1 MERSVK
7 YPILVAVTVATL
19 ALGACQT
26 AGQNVY
32 DESEV
37 GQATLVKFGTVVA
50 ERPVNVNGQ
59 GGAGMLAGGAA
70 GGIAG
75 SAFGEGTGNI
85 AATAAGV
92 LIGGLVGALTEH
104 AITDH
109 SATEYTITLEN
120 GKTITIVQDPNPGD
134 AVIRPGDRVMVQMQG
149 DTERV
154 LPAANLPTQ
163 IQRPQGI
170 KVTD

>member
-1 MERSVK
+1 MK
-7 YPILVAVTVATL
+7 YPILVAVAAASF
-19 ALGACQT
+19 ALGACQGP
-26 AGQNVY
+26 GQNVY
-32 DESEV
+32 DQTEV
-37 GQATLVKFGTVVA
+37 GQATVVNFGTVVA
-50 ERPVNVNGQ
+50 ERPVKVNGQ
-59 GGAGMLAGGAA
+59 GGAGMLVGGAG

-92 LIGGLVGALTEH
+92 LIGGLVGALAEH
-104 AITDH
+104 AATDH
-109 SATEYTITLEN
+109 TATEYTSTLES

-134 AVIRPGDRVMVQMQG
+134 APIRPGDRVMVQMQG
-149 DTERV
+149 DTQRV